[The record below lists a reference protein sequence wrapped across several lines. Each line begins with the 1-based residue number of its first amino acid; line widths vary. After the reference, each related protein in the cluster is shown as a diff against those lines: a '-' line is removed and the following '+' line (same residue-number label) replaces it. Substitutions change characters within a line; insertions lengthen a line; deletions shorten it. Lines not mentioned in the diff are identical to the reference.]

1 MHLYQPKGFGAK
13 AQRPKFDAALSAH
26 AACPLQA
33 VRMYSKALEHNC
45 RLAAAYNNRALA
57 HLKLSNLA
65 DAEADCDYVLMLEPK
80 NVKALLRR
88 GSAR

>member
-1 MHLYQPKGFGAK
+1 MHLCNPEGFGAEI
-13 AQRPKFDAALSAH
+13 APAFAAW
-26 AACPLQA
+26 PLQA

>member
-1 MHLYQPKGFGAK
+1 
-13 AQRPKFDAALSAH
+13 
-26 AACPLQA
+26 
-33 VRMYSKALEHNC
+33 MYSKALEHNC

-80 NVKALLRR
+80 NVKGLLRR